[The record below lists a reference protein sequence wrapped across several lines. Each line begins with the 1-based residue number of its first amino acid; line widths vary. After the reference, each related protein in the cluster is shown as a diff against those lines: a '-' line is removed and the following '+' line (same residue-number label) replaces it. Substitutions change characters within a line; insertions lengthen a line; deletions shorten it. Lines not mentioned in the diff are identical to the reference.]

1 MSKQVYVCVNKDTGF
16 TLYNKVMGTWND
28 GEGRR
33 DGSTIWTFS
42 ARKSPE
48 ESKTMQKAKE
58 WLATLGYKNIEFQ
71 LRTIDDKKV
80 AEPPKDVEIAEDDI
94 SAILTEDEHKA
105 LEVSKPE
112 EVSTEDDEI
121 TETLKTAV

>member
-1 MSKQVYVCVNKDTGF
+1 MSKKVYVCINKDNGF

-33 DGSTIWTFS
+33 DGSTVWTFS

-48 ESKTMQKAKE
+48 ESKTMQKAKQ
-58 WLATLGYKNIEFQ
+58 WLANLGYDNIEFQ
-71 LRTIDDKKV
+71 LRTIDDKK
-80 AEPPKDVEIAEDDI
+80 ASEPPKDVEAAEDDI

-105 LEVSKPE
+105 LETTNSS
-112 EVSTEDDEI
+112 EVSEEADEI
-121 TETLKTAV
+121 TEALKAAV